1 MADWKKVIVSGS
13 SAELNSLTL
22 DNPLTVP
29 NGGTGVNSLTDG
41 SVLLGS
47 GTGAITALGQ
57 ATNGQLVIGSTG
69 NDPVLSTLTEGTG
82 VTITNTSGG
91 IEISATGLG
100 GTVTEVDAT
109 GTVNGITLT
118 TSPAAGITDA
128 GTVTLGGALANVTNG
143 QLSSGGTM
151 EVGGVTLTLGIGDAT
166 PAFDLTDAFD
176 LPIVGGTVGTLT
188 PTRGGTGLTSY
199 TTGDIIYASA
209 ANTLAKLGIGS
220 AGEVLTVSSGGIVEW
235 AAGSTGGITLI
246 QNATNG
252 GVLVANG
259 SGPTVDLSL
268 NFNDL
273 ASATVSVANDSIA
286 FLDATGNVTKKESLA
301 DLASAQAGTG
311 LTATNGEFSV
321 DYGSS
326 AGTAV
331 EGNTTITLNDTTNAI
346 DITGTTSQALGGAP
360 TYTIDLS
367 DTIAGDRTFSDDII
381 IGGDLTV
388 QGTASFQSTQE
399 LLVADRFVLFASGS
413 NTTGDGGIVVQQGTQ
428 NVGETFAYDSASTRW
443 GVTSSFDATN
453 TSYIPDAFMAAAL
466 VGTSADPNDVDARF
480 DAKGNIFVGTDSEI
494 WIYS

>member
-1 MADWKKVIVSGS
+1 MADWKKIIVSGS
-13 SAELNSLTL
+13 SAVLNSLTL
-22 DNPLTVP
+22 DNALTVP

-41 SVLLGS
+41 GVLLGS
-47 GTGAITALGQ
+47 GTNSITALGQ

-69 NDPVLSTLTEGTG
+69 GDPVLSTLTEGTG
-82 VTITNTSGG
+82 VTISNTAGS
-91 IEISATGLG
+91 IEISAVGSG
-100 GTVTEVDAT
+100 GTVTGVSAT

-118 TSPAAGITDA
+118 SDGD
-128 GTVTLGGALANVTNG
+128 TVTPTITLAGPLANVTNG
-143 QLSSGGTM
+143 QLSSNGTM
-151 EVGGVTLTLGIGDAT
+151 DVGGVTLELGIGDAT
-166 PAFDLTDAFD
+166 PAFDLQDATG
-176 LPIVGGTVGTLT
+176 LPIVAGTTGTLT
-188 PTRGGTGLTSY
+188 TTRGGTGLTGY
-199 TTGDIIYASA
+199 TTGEIIYASA
-209 ANTLAKLGIGS
+209 TNTLAKLGIGS
-220 AGEVLTVSSGGIVEW
+220 VGEVLTVSSGGIVEW

-273 ASATVSVANDSIA
+273 ASAIVSVANDSIA

-321 DYGSS
+321 DYGSI
-326 AGTAV
+326 AETAV
-331 EGNTTITLNDTTNAI
+331 EGDTTITVTGENNAI
-346 DITGTTSQALGGAP
+346 DITGTTSQALGSAP
-360 TYTIDLS
+360 SYTIDLS
-367 DTIAGDRTFSDDII
+367 DTIDGDRTFTNDVV

-428 NVGETFAYDSASTRW
+428 NIGELFAYDSATTRW
-443 GVTSSFDATN
+443 GLTSSFDATN
-453 TSYIPDAFMAAAL
+453 TSYIPDAFLSAVSL
-466 VGTSADPNDVDARF
+466 GGTDPDAVNARY
-480 DAKGNIFVGTDSEI
+480 KKNGNIFVGTDEEI

>member
-1 MADWKKVIVSGS
+1 MADWKKIIVSGS
-13 SAELNSLTL
+13 SAELSSLTL
-22 DNPLTVP
+22 DTALTVP

-41 SVLLGS
+41 GVLLGS

-69 NDPVLSTLTEGTG
+69 GDPVLSTLTQGTG
-82 VTITNTSGG
+82 VTISNTAGS
-91 IEISATGLG
+91 IEISAVGSG

-118 TSPAAGITDA
+118 TTPVNGITTT

-143 QLSSGGTM
+143 QLSSNGTM
-151 EVGGVTLTLGIGDAT
+151 DVGGVTLELGIGDAT
-166 PAFDLTDAFD
+166 PAFDLQDATG
-176 LPIVGGTVGTLT
+176 LPIVAGTTGTLT
-188 PTRGGTGLTSY
+188 TTRGGTGLTSY

-209 ANTLAKLGIGS
+209 TNTLAKLGIGS
-220 AGEVLTVSSGGIVEW
+220 TGEILTVSAGGIVEW
-235 AAGSTGGITLI
+235 AAGSSGDISLI

-252 GVLVANG
+252 GIEVTNG

-331 EGNTTITLNDTTNAI
+331 EGDTTITVNGTNNAI
-346 DITGTTSQALGGAP
+346 DITGTTSQALGSAP
-360 TYTIDLS
+360 SYTIDLS
-367 DTIAGDRTFSDDII
+367 DTIDGDRTFTNDVT

-428 NVGETFAYDSASTRW
+428 NIGELFTYDSATTRW
-443 GVTSSFDATN
+443 GLTSSFDATN
-453 TSYIPDAFMAAAL
+453 TSYIPDAFLSAVSL
-466 VGTSADPNDVDARF
+466 GGTDPDAVNARY
-480 DAKGNIFVGTDSEI
+480 KKNGNIFVGTDEEI